1 VLVDEDFIRKE
12 DHIMTHHGNS
22 NQYGRAIVGMLVAAG
37 VSTVLAGIGWS
48 ITKIIDGKY
57 ANRDGDLTHGSKD
70 DWRRK
75 TSQEHD
81 QDHLTHGN
89 EDDWYEDV
97 QDDSEYDY
105 WVTMWNEINKRL
117 LGDKIFPIDL
127 TLRNGGQSRELTHH
141 LLDTYYES
149 GHEDNME
156 WLILH
161 EDEIVRFLNDIKPDG
176 SIAFDPEHK
185 MVIRSNGGR

>member
-22 NQYGRAIVGMLVAAG
+22 NQYGRAIVGVLVAAG
-37 VSTVLAGIGWS
+37 ISTVLAGIGWS
-48 ITKIIDGKY
+48 ITKIIDGKH
-57 ANRDGDLTHGSKD
+57 APRDGGLTHGS
-70 DWRRK
+70 
-75 TSQEHD
+75 
-81 QDHLTHGN
+81 
-89 EDDWYEDV
+89 EDGWDEDV
-97 QDDSEYDY
+97 QDDAGYDY

-127 TLRNGGQSRELTHH
+127 TLRNGGRSRALAHH

-176 SIAFDPEHK
+176 GIAFDPEHRT
-185 MVIRSNGGR
+185 VIRSNGGR